1 MKLISENP
9 YASATGLATFII
21 VIVVYVLSQFGIN
34 LPAEVIVAVTGV
46 LTFLLGRWTR
56 ISKQDAEI
64 LDHKD
69 QLT

>member
-1 MKLISENP
+1 MNLLIDNP
-9 YASATGLATFII
+9 KATLTGLTGAIVII
-21 VIVVYVLSQFGIN
+21 VVFVLSYFGITV
-34 LPAEVIVAVTGV
+34 PIEVSGALGV
-46 LTFLLGRWTR
+46 IILFLLGRWTR

>member
-1 MKLISENP
+1 MNLLIDNP
-9 YASATGLATFII
+9 KATLTGLTGAIVII
-21 VIVVYVLSQFGIN
+21 VVFVLSYFGITV
-34 LPAEVIVAVTGV
+34 PIEVSGALGV
-46 LTFLLGRWTR
+46 IILFLLGRYTR